1 MEGNASFYSGY
12 PYNIYAQVGTHET
25 TSGVTSA
32 KVYLAH
38 GIRVAETMPEN
49 MTASVLLSTSD
60 KSFAKP
66 LGYDTTK
73 IKTTKEEG
81 DIEGPLS
88 VAVLVECEGAGS
100 VAWFSPDY
108 YLTQTADQ
116 GFCSV
121 YSSVVGHLCGKV
133 ETFTVDAVKLT
144 SSYLEV
150 TESSATMWG
159 VITIGII
166 PLAFIG
172 TGFAVWLRRR
182 SK

>member
-1 MEGNASFYSGY
+1 M
-12 PYNIYAQVGTHET
+12 
-25 TSGVTSA
+25 
-32 KVYLAH
+32 
-38 GIRVAETMPEN
+38 
-49 MTASVLLSTSD
+49 STSD

-88 VAVLVECEGAGS
+88 VAVLVECDGAGS
-100 VAWFSPDY
+100 VAWFSSDY
-108 YLTQTADQ
+108 YLTQAADN

-121 YSSVVGHLCGKV
+121 YSGAVGYICGKV
-133 ETFTVDAVKLT
+133 ETCTVDAVKLT

-172 TGFAVWLRRR
+172 TGFVVWLRRR